1 MTHQKGALTCPQM
14 SANVL
19 TVMNTHTN
27 TMGAEKNT
35 TAAQRPLFRA
45 VARTRNVFRVSKHG
59 VANNRGGAVVE
70 AGLWCCCK
78 SADLGIEEAI
88 MRELHPD
95 CVVAL
100 ECNAAG
106 RAYYENLSEIGEMQ

>member
-1 MTHQKGALTCPQM
+1 MNPQKRPLTCPQM
-14 SANVL
+14 SGNVL
-19 TVMNTHTN
+19 TVMNAHTN
-27 TMGAEKNT
+27 TMGAENT

-45 VARTRNVFRVSKHG
+45 VARTRNAFRVSKHG
-59 VANNRGGAVVE
+59 VANSRGGAVVE

-78 SADLGIEEAI
+78 SDDLGIEEAI

-95 CVVAL
+95 CAVAL

-106 RAYYENLSEIGEMQ
+106 RAYYESLSEIGKMQ